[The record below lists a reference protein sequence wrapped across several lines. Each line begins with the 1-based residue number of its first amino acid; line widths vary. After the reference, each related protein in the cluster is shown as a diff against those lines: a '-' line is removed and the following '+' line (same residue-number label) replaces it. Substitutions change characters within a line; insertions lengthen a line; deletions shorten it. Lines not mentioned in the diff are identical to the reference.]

1 MNILLRLKHWQL
13 FIVFIL
19 SLTLRNFGPIYSI
32 VFLFWLVAIN
42 ANCIKKLKGRLKTL
56 CTVLLCILS
65 VAIVFLILFTAATM
79 YQLNSFVTDTP
90 VEKDSAILN
99 FFSALMSYDFIISV
113 YVLPALVIL
122 GSALTSKLFKSVMI
136 NSNAG
141 FSSYAAEFVYMLFSP
156 GGVWIIQP
164 QLNEM
169 VKGNLVSSI
178 DFT

>member
-13 FIVFIL
+13 FILFIL
-19 SLTLRNFGPIYSI
+19 SLILRNFGPIYSI
-32 VFLFWLVAIN
+32 VFLFWLMAIN
-42 ANCIKKLKGRLKTL
+42 AHCIKRLKGRLKTL
-56 CTVLLCILS
+56 CIVLLCILS
-65 VAIVFLILFTAATM
+65 ISIVFLILFTAATM
-79 YQLNSFVTDTP
+79 CQLNSFATNPP
-90 VEKDSAILN
+90 VEKDSPILN

-113 YVLPALVIL
+113 YALPVLVIVP
-122 GSALTSKLFKSVMI
+122 SALTSKLFKSVII

-169 VKGNLVSSI
+169 VKGNLVPSI